1 MRERLDGMDAEDDEF
16 EVVEVNFTEDEESSD
31 SGEVDE
37 W

>member
-1 MRERLDGMDAEDDEF
+1 MDAEDNEF

-31 SGEVDE
+31 SSGEVDE